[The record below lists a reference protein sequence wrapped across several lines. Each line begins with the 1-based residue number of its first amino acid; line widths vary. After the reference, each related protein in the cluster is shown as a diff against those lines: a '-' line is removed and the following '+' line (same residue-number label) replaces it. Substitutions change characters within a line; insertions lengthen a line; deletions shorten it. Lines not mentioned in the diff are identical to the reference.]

1 MLEALIQKINIL
13 RLTLDCRKPDL
24 DPKYA
29 AGMEFVLNRLEAVI
43 EGREE
48 FKPESGRN

>member
-1 MLEALIQKINIL
+1 MLETLIHKIEIL

-29 AGMEFVLNRLEAVI
+29 AGMEFVLSRLEAVL
-43 EGREE
+43 EGRKE
-48 FKPESGRN
+48 